1 MENFLAAKKEADR
14 KHWRVIYTRPRW
26 EKKVDSLLQQK
37 GIESYCP
44 VIQKESQWADRKKKV
59 EWPLFSSYLFVKI
72 NARDELAVRET
83 FGVINFVYFC
93 GKPALMRENIIDDIR
108 KCLLRYDDI
117 EAIHINSLKVGDHV
131 KINNGAFTNHLGEI
145 VKIEGKKVLMVL
157 EHLDYALITK
167 VEIKDVDLVN

>member
-1 MENFLAAKKEADR
+1 MENFLSAKKEAEKR
-14 KHWRVIYTRPRW
+14 QWRVIYTRPRW

-44 VIQKESQWADRKKKV
+44 VIKKESQWADRKKKV
-59 EWPLFSSYLFVKI
+59 EWPLFSSYLFVKV
-72 NARDELAVRET
+72 NSKEELAVRET

-93 GKPALMRENIIDDIR
+93 GKPAVMRDTVIDEIR
-108 KCLLRYDDI
+108 DHLAQFEDI
-117 EAIHINSLKVGDHV
+117 EAIHINHLKVGDHV
-131 KINNGAFTNHLGEI
+131 KITNGAFVNHLGEV

-167 VEIKDVDLVN
+167 VKIRDVDLVS